1 MPRGRR
7 DVLRAGAL
15 ALVLPLVGPLA
26 AACTAGYEDSPDPLL
41 PLLQRARS
49 EAEAA
54 RALAG
59 STPRHAELATEVA
72 ALRTAQAERLEAEV
86 DRLNRPKPRPEQRA
100 TDPGPVPDLRTLGT
114 RLAQCRQ
121 QALELVPSVPRY
133 RAGLVGSVAAGCAAA
148 QQLDQA
154 LGAGQPGKLEPVTV
168 RELPEESAQALQQ
181 ALAAEHAAIW
191 VYGLVAAYLPGDF
204 DRGVREGA
212 AAHRDRRDAAERML
226 TAAGGTP
233 QPAEPAYP
241 PPQPVTDQPSAM
253 ALVVVA
259 ETDAAQAWRGVLERT
274 DDTALRSMAAESLL
288 GSATRVTRWRA
299 DAGTTPA
306 ANPLPGTPL
315 R

>member
-7 DVLRAGAL
+7 QVMRAGAL

-41 PLLQRARS
+41 PLLQRARAD
-49 EAEAA
+49 AEAA
-54 RALAG
+54 RSLAG
-59 STPRHAELATEVA
+59 SAPQQAELATKVA
-72 ALRTAQAERLEAEV
+72 TLRAAQEQRLQAEI
-86 DRLNRPKPRPEQRA
+86 DRLNRPEPEQPA
-100 TDPGPVPDLRTLGT
+100 ADPGPVPDLKTLGT

-148 QQLDQA
+148 QQLDPA
-154 LGAGQPGKLEPVTV
+154 LGAGQPGELERATV
-168 RELPEESAQALQQ
+168 PELPEEAEQALQQ
-181 ALAAEHAAIW
+181 ALAAEHAAVW
-191 VYGLVAAYLPGDF
+191 VYGLVAAYLPADF

-212 AAHRDRRDAAERML
+212 AAHRDRRDAAERVL
-226 TAAGGTP
+226 TAAGATP
-233 QPAEPAYP
+233 RPAEPAYP
-241 PPQPVTDQPSAM
+241 PPEPVTDQPSAM

-274 DDTALRSMAAESLL
+274 DDPALRSMAADSLL

-306 ANPLPGTPL
+306 ANPLPGTPIQ
-315 R
+315 